1 MSLETILT
9 LLIGAVIG
17 YYVVGHYLVTGK
29 PA

>member
-1 MSLETILT
+1 MNMETLIA

-17 YYVVGHYLVTGK
+17 YYVVGHYVVTGK